1 MDDDVVFSF
10 VQALYLYNLHF
21 FSFKIVSNKLKMY
34 IYFSPLAIL
43 HKNKLKIRYFFKIK
57 NLLAKEESTCKLE
70 KCHKA
75 EIS

>member
-1 MDDDVVFSF
+1 MLFSHLCKLSIF
-10 VQALYLYNLHF
+10 TIYIF

>member
-1 MDDDVVFSF
+1 
-10 VQALYLYNLHF
+10 
-21 FSFKIVSNKLKMY
+21 MY